1 MRLSFYVELISS
13 KRFNK
18 CLWRPCKDVFEDQTF
33 LPASETSQI
42 AEETKDK
49 IFVIARL
56 NPVDFSIILIR
67 LRIRNKRIFNIYRKI
82 SGTVNLD
89 PVIFCSLIR
98 S

>member
-18 CLWRPCKDVFEDQTF
+18 CLWRPCRDVFEDQTF

-49 IFVIARL
+49 IFVLAK
-56 NPVDFSIILIR
+56 N
-67 LRIRNKRIFNIYRKI
+67 
-82 SGTVNLD
+82 
-89 PVIFCSLIR
+89 
-98 S
+98 